1 MDDIQAVTRPFYT
14 KTIITGLQT
23 FQESTNAKIAMIC
36 YYCIENRVGNVE
48 LIENASESS
57 LPHFTKSGC
66 FNLFIVN
73 NLKGAHK
80 KKKKRI

>member
-36 YYCIENRVGNVE
+36 YYRIENRVGNVE
-48 LIENASESS
+48 LW
-57 LPHFTKSGC
+57 
-66 FNLFIVN
+66 
-73 NLKGAHK
+73 
-80 KKKKRI
+80 